1 MIDVAFLIRPG
12 HSSVS
17 SNCWN
22 EDEIVILTAQ
32 TFQLFHE
39 SRVIG
44 VPIGVKQIQFVF
56 QTFLSGMLKNASNRC
71 NSDAASQKYRWPG
84 RVFVQRERSPGT
96 ADHELRTKSGGL
108 QGGFEDRLTHTHGD
122 HDRFL
127 FLRTARQREG
137 PEIIVFTSL
146 ARMRK
151 HNNNMLPGSEFEVA
165 VIGFEP
171 ESHGVRGN

>member
-22 EDEIVILTAQ
+22 EDKIVILTAQ

-56 QTFLSGMLKNASNRC
+56 QTFLSGMLQDASNRS
-71 NSDAASQKYRWPG
+71 NSNAASQKYRRPG
-84 RVFVQRERSPGT
+84 RVFVQRERSPVS
-96 ADHELRTKSGGL
+96 AAHKLRPQT
-108 QGGFEDRLTHTHGD
+108 
-122 HDRFL
+122 
-127 FLRTARQREG
+127 
-137 PEIIVFTSL
+137 
-146 ARMRK
+146 
-151 HNNNMLPGSEFEVA
+151 
-165 VIGFEP
+165 
-171 ESHGVRGN
+171 